1 MSARSRK
8 PTDPDKTVPER
19 PPVREPARDSMED
32 AKTSIFDSGNYHKPS
47 SRTGPIQVISMKT
60 PGDEKIAADH
70 MTVQPLK
77 RPMLRAM
84 SEVSS
89 QAQINLGYLAPPVDH
104 SQRRK
109 RKARDAIMI
118 ASLSIII
125 ACAIALVIWF
135 VAG

>member
-8 PTDPDKTVPER
+8 PTDPDKTAPER
-19 PPVREPARDSMED
+19 PAVREPARDSMED

-47 SRTGPIQVISMKT
+47 NRTGPIQVISMKT
-60 PGDEKIAADH
+60 PGNEKIAADH

-77 RPMLRAM
+77 RPKLRAM

-89 QAQINLGYLAPPVDH
+89 PAVNLGYLAPPVDH